1 MMRMI
6 TAVLVGLLSSPSLAG
21 LRADYSLETGTE
33 LRYYPQE
40 AFDPQQKDALVSL
53 RLEPEADW
61 SWGKRRVHNAT
72 VTGFARLDSAD
83 DERSHVDLREAYY
96 AYRGRQIELRA
107 GVRRVFWGA
116 TESAHLVDIINQT
129 DFVENPDGE
138 DKLGQ
143 PMINLAWITDFGTVD
158 LFALPYFRER
168 TFAGE
173 QGRLRFQPPPPQ
185 MVPCLTP
192 PCPVASFAFDYD
204 NPEYESADEQS
215 HLDWAL
221 RWSKSFSGVDLG
233 IAHFSGTARTPSF
246 VQRPGNG
253 PFDVRLVPFYGLI
266 DQSSIDATFV
276 TGGLLMKL
284 EAIHHNSHDDS
295 YAAAAAGFEYTF
307 VGVSGSAWDA
317 GLLMEYLWDER
328 GKPSQAAS
336 FDNDLFVGTR
346 LAGNDIAGTE
356 ILAGGIVD
364 LDSQAVFGTVEASR
378 RFGPNWKA
386 VLELRAFSA
395 VPVRD
400 PLYSFSRDDYL
411 SLEVIRYF

>member
-1 MMRMI
+1 M
-6 TAVLVGLLSSPSLAG
+6 
-21 LRADYSLETGTE
+21 
-33 LRYYPQE
+33 
-40 AFDPQQKDALVSL
+40 
-53 RLEPEADW
+53 
-61 SWGKRRVHNAT
+61 
-72 VTGFARLDSAD
+72 
-83 DERSHVDLREAYY
+83 
-96 AYRGRQIELRA
+96 
-107 GVRRVFWGA
+107 
-116 TESAHLVDIINQT
+116 
-129 DFVENPDGE
+129 
-138 DKLGQ
+138 
-143 PMINLAWITDFGTVD
+143 
-158 LFALPYFRER
+158 
-168 TFAGE
+168 
-173 QGRLRFQPPPPQ
+173 
-185 MVPCLTP
+185 
-192 PCPVASFAFDYD
+192 
-204 NPEYESADEQS
+204 
-215 HLDWAL
+215 
-221 RWSKSFSGVDLG
+221 
-233 IAHFSGTARTPSF
+233 
-246 VQRPGNG
+246 
-253 PFDVRLVPFYGLI
+253 PFYGLI